1 MASTSP
7 WRLSRKPNTAHSAIC
22 NPSTFNSLH
31 CFIHRRRRARLTTSS
46 LKDSQSS
53 SSSSSSSSSFSCTP
67 ITPKRRPIK
76 SVQLPVLPDNKKP
89 TTFGHN
95 GATKVPTLSLKSL
108 FGRRSLWRRILFASR
123 KVRGIILLNVLT
135 VVYASNIPVVKEV
148 EAIMDPATFA
158 AVRFVV
164 SAIPFIPFVV
174 RARGDVQTRN
184 AGIELG
190 FWVSLGYLMQSLGL
204 LTSDAGR
211 ASFLSMFT
219 VIVVPLLDGMLGAT
233 VPAHTWFGALM
244 SILGVAMLESSGS
257 PPSVCIVALFSTIW
271 YFVGGSFGAIQECD
285 LSSGMWT
292 MLWDWMV
299 AFPWIPAFYTGIIST
314 GLCLWIEMDAM
325 RDVSATETAIIY
337 GLEPVWGAGFA
348 WFLLGERWSSLGWI
362 GAALV
367 LGQVLG
373 LIICYLTIFIFH
385 EIKTPGILRELSF
398 SCFPDAAM
406 QGVKCG
412 VKLEHS
418 GSLTVQIFG
427 SSSPNKSREEERN
440 EKDDHLL
447 VPDKESGYSTSPVV
461 AKLELQTEIKSS
473 PDRIFD
479 IYKNKTSLM
488 PKISPDKLKSIEVL
502 EGDGKSVGSVRLWT
516 YVMGGA
522 VIAKDKIVAIDEE
535 KGSMTF
541 DLIGGEVTNYYK
553 SFKATIEATSEAQ
566 RIW

>member
-7 WRLSRKPNTAHSAIC
+7 WRWSWKPNTAHSAIC
-22 NPSTFNSLH
+22 NPSTFNSLR

-67 ITPKRRPIK
+67 IAPKRRPIK
-76 SVQLPVLPDNKKP
+76 SVQLPVFPDNNKP

-95 GATKVPTLSLKSL
+95 GATKAPTLSLKSL

-123 KVRGIILLNVLT
+123 KVRSIILLNVLT

-184 AGIELG
+184 SGIELG

-257 PPSVCIVALFSTIW
+257 PPSVGDLLNFLSAVFFGVHMLRTQHISRSTSRENFLPLLGYEVCVVALFSTIW

-285 LSSGMWT
+285 LSSWTWT
-292 MLWDWMV
+292 MFWDWMV

-314 GLCLWIEMDAM
+314 GLCLWIEVRFLHCQM
-325 RDVSATETAIIY
+325 TNNIY
-337 GLEPVWGAGFA
+337 
-348 WFLLGERWSSLGWI
+348 
-362 GAALV
+362 
-367 LGQVLG
+367 
-373 LIICYLTIFIFH
+373 
-385 EIKTPGILRELSF
+385 
-398 SCFPDAAM
+398 
-406 QGVKCG
+406 
-412 VKLEHS
+412 
-418 GSLTVQIFG
+418 
-427 SSSPNKSREEERN
+427 
-440 EKDDHLL
+440 
-447 VPDKESGYSTSPVV
+447 
-461 AKLELQTEIKSS
+461 
-473 PDRIFD
+473 
-479 IYKNKTSLM
+479 
-488 PKISPDKLKSIEVL
+488 
-502 EGDGKSVGSVRLWT
+502 
-516 YVMGGA
+516 
-522 VIAKDKIVAIDEE
+522 
-535 KGSMTF
+535 
-541 DLIGGEVTNYYK
+541 
-553 SFKATIEATSEAQ
+553 
-566 RIW
+566 